1 MVRVVS
7 LSASS
12 KPAWL
17 VSKSV
22 STYCKETIV
31 QITTP
36 LISSTRTYS
45 CRLQNHVTSPPFIT
59 TFTDPIVLPKH
70 IPKWR
75 KRNIHTNLYCI
86 RCEQNEHN
94 SNSKKNTKIHFN
106 NRLNS
111 VIVRCDIISRISK
124 SPLSSRLETLQCLRI
139 VISSRS
145 ILQQMRCKIHWQS
158 PIMV

>member
-17 VSKSV
+17 VSKPV

-45 CRLQNHVTSPPFIT
+45 SRLQNHVTSPPFIT
-59 TFTDPIVLPKH
+59 TFTDPIVLHKH

-75 KRNIHTNLYCI
+75 KRNIHTN
-86 RCEQNEHN
+86 RVVFDV
-94 SNSKKNTKIHFN
+94 SKMSTTQTAKKTRK
-106 NRLNS
+106 RTS
-111 VIVRCDIISRISK
+111 TTD
-124 SPLSSRLETLQCLRI
+124 
-139 VISSRS
+139 S
-145 ILQQMRCKIHWQS
+145 ILLLSDVILSVEFLKALC
-158 PIMV
+158 PLG